1 MKIYVSKI
9 NESWIVD
16 RFRDEWIKN
25 NSQINT
31 PFAFKADVI
40 WLIAP
45 WVWRNISKK
54 ILTNKKVVC
63 TIHHLEDGDFENDK
77 REEFFERDKYVDVY
91 HVISKKTKN
100 ELEQYTK
107 KPITYIPFWSNNKI
121 FYEIKNKKKLRK
133 ELNISENAF
142 VIGSF
147 QRDTEGKDL
156 KSPKLIKGPD
166 RLLEIFEHYN
176 KTKNE
181 LLIVLSGKRRQ
192 YITSE
197 LVKRNINYKYF
208 EMVDFVVL
216 NELYNI
222 LDLYIVSSRIEGG
235 QRSVFECAQIETPII
250 STDVGFAS
258 EILAEESVYSFEN
271 HLKARPNIEY
281 AKKNVSNF
289 LIPEGF
295 QYYLNMFNEV
305 YES

>member
-31 PFAFKADVI
+31 SFAFKADII

-54 ILTNKKVVC
+54 NLAKKKVVC
-63 TIHHLEDGDFENDK
+63 TIHHLEYGDFEGIK
-77 REEFFERDKYVDVY
+77 REEFFERDQYVDVY
-91 HVISKKTKN
+91 HVISKKTKD
-100 ELEQYTK
+100 ELEKYTK

-121 FYEIKNKKKLRK
+121 FYEIQNKSKLKK
-133 ELNISENAF
+133 ELNISENAY

-192 YITSE
+192 FIINE

-208 EMVDFVVL
+208 EMVNFKKL
-216 NELYNI
+216 NQLYNC
-222 LDLYIVSSRIEGG
+222 LDLYIVASRIEGG
-235 QRSVFECAQIETPII
+235 PQAIVECAMTKTPLI
-250 STDVGFAS
+250 STDVGIAP
-258 EILAEESVYSFEN
+258 EILSKKSIFDMKNFINAEPDVDTAFKNAVKYNIPNGFKDFLCLFEN
-271 HLKARPNIEY
+271 
-281 AKKNVSNF
+281 
-289 LIPEGF
+289 LI
-295 QYYLNMFNEV
+295 
-305 YES
+305 

>member
-31 PFAFKADVI
+31 TFAFKADII

-54 ILTNKKVVC
+54 NLAKKKVVC
-63 TIHHLEDGDFENDK
+63 TIHHLEYGDFEGIK
-77 REEFFERDKYVDVY
+77 REEFFERDQYVDVY
-91 HVISKKTKN
+91 HVISKKTKD
-100 ELEQYTK
+100 ELEKYTK

-121 FYEIKNKKKLRK
+121 FYEIQNKSKLKK
-133 ELNISENAF
+133 ELNISENAY

-192 YITSE
+192 FIINE

-208 EMVDFVVL
+208 EMVNFKKL
-216 NELYNI
+216 NQLYNC
-222 LDLYIVSSRIEGG
+222 LDLYIVASRIEGG
-235 QRSVFECAQIETPII
+235 PQAIVECAMTKTPLI
-250 STDVGFAS
+250 STDVGIAS
-258 EILAEESVYSFEN
+258 EILSKKSIFDMKNFINAEPDVDTAFKNSVKYNIPNGFKDFLCLFEN
-271 HLKARPNIEY
+271 
-281 AKKNVSNF
+281 
-289 LIPEGF
+289 LI
-295 QYYLNMFNEV
+295 
-305 YES
+305 

>member
-31 PFAFKADVI
+31 PFAFKADII

-45 WVWRNISKK
+45 WIWQNVSKK
-54 ILTNKKVVC
+54 NLANKKVVC
-63 TIHHLEDGDFENDK
+63 TIHHLENDDFEGDK
-77 REEFFERDKYVDVY
+77 REEFLERDEYVDIY
-91 HVISKKTKN
+91 HVISKKTKD

-107 KPITYIPFWSNNKI
+107 KPIAYIPFWSNNKI
-121 FYEIKNKKKLRK
+121 FYEIKNKKKLR
-133 ELNISENAF
+133 EQLNISENAY

-156 KSPKLIKGPD
+156 KSPKLVKGPD

-192 YITSE
+192 YIINE

-208 EMVDFVVL
+208 EMVDFQKL
-216 NELYNI
+216 NQLYNC
-222 LDLYIVSSRIEGG
+222 LDLYIVASRIEGG
-235 QRSVFECAQIETPII
+235 PQAIVECAITKTPLI
-250 STDVGFAS
+250 STDVGIAS
-258 EILAEESVYSFEN
+258 EILSKKSIFNMKNFINAEPDVDTSFKNAVKYNMPNGFKEFIYLFEN
-271 HLKARPNIEY
+271 
-281 AKKNVSNF
+281 
-289 LIPEGF
+289 LI
-295 QYYLNMFNEV
+295 
-305 YES
+305 

>member
-197 LVKRNINYKYF
+197 MVKRNINYKYF
-208 EMVDFVVL
+208 EMVDFQKL
-216 NELYNI
+216 NQLYNC
-222 LDLYIVSSRIEGG
+222 LDLYIVASRIEGG
-235 QRSVFECAQIETPII
+235 PQAIVECAMTKTPLI
-250 STDVGFAS
+250 STDVGIAS
-258 EILAEESVYSFEN
+258 EILSKKSIFDMQNFISAEPDIDTSFKNAVKYNIPNGFKEFIYLFEN
-271 HLKARPNIEY
+271 
-281 AKKNVSNF
+281 
-289 LIPEGF
+289 LI
-295 QYYLNMFNEV
+295 
-305 YES
+305 

>member
-31 PFAFKADVI
+31 PFAFKADII

-54 ILTNKKVVC
+54 NLANKKVVC
-63 TIHHLEDGDFENDK
+63 TIHHLENDDFDGDK
-77 REEFFERDKYVDVY
+77 REEFFKRDAYVDIY
-91 HVISKKTKN
+91 HVISKKTKDK
-100 ELEQYTK
+100 LEQYTK
-107 KPITYIPFWSNNKI
+107 KPIAYIPFWSNNEI

-133 ELNISENAF
+133 ELNISENAY

-192 YITSE
+192 YIINE

-208 EMVDFVVL
+208 EMVDFQKL
-216 NELYNI
+216 NKLYNC
-222 LDLYIVSSRIEGG
+222 LDLYIVASRIEGG
-235 QRSVFECAQIETPII
+235 PQAIVECAITKTPLI
-250 STDVGFAS
+250 STDVGIAS
-258 EILAEESVYSFEN
+258 EILSKKSIFDMSNFTNAEPDIDTSFKNAVKYNIPNGFKEFIYLFEN
-271 HLKARPNIEY
+271 
-281 AKKNVSNF
+281 
-289 LIPEGF
+289 
-295 QYYLNMFNEV
+295 LN
-305 YES
+305 

>member
-31 PFAFKADVI
+31 PFAFKADII

-54 ILTNKKVVC
+54 NLANKKVVC
-63 TIHHLEDGDFENDK
+63 TIHHLENDDFDGDK
-77 REEFFERDKYVDVY
+77 REEFFERDAYVDIY
-91 HVISKKTKN
+91 HVISKKTKDK
-100 ELEQYTK
+100 LEQYTK
-107 KPITYIPFWSNNKI
+107 KPIVYIPFWSNNEI
-121 FYEIKNKKKLRK
+121 FYEIKNKKKLSK
-133 ELNISENAF
+133 DLNISENAY

-181 LLIVLSGKRRQ
+181 LLIILSGKRRQ
-192 YITSE
+192 YIINE
-197 LVKRNINYKYF
+197 LIKRNINYKYF
-208 EMVDFVVL
+208 EMVDFQKL
-216 NELYNI
+216 NQLYNC
-222 LDLYIVSSRIEGG
+222 LDLYIVASRIEGG
-235 QRSVFECAQIETPII
+235 PQAIVECAITKTPLI
-250 STDVGFAS
+250 STDVGIAS
-258 EILAEESVYSFEN
+258 EILSKKSIFDMSNFTNAEPDIDTSFKNAVKYNIPNGFKEFIYLFEN
-271 HLKARPNIEY
+271 
-281 AKKNVSNF
+281 
-289 LIPEGF
+289 
-295 QYYLNMFNEV
+295 LN
-305 YES
+305 

>member
-31 PFAFKADVI
+31 PFAFKADII

-54 ILTNKKVVC
+54 NLANKKVVC
-63 TIHHLEDGDFENDK
+63 TIHHLENDDFEGDK
-77 REEFFERDKYVDVY
+77 REEFLERDEYVDVY
-91 HVISKKTKN
+91 HVISKKTKD
-100 ELEQYTK
+100 ELEHYTK
-107 KPITYIPFWSNNKI
+107 KPIEYIPFWSNNKI
-121 FYEIKNKKKLRK
+121 FYEIKNKKKLR
-133 ELNISENAF
+133 EQLNISENAY

-192 YITSE
+192 YIINE
-197 LVKRNINYKYF
+197 LAKKNINYKYF
-208 EMVDFVVL
+208 EMVDFQKL
-216 NELYNI
+216 NKLYNC
-222 LDLYIVSSRIEGG
+222 LDLYIVASRIEGG
-235 QRSVFECAQIETPII
+235 PQAIVECAITKTPLI
-250 STDVGFAS
+250 STDVGIAS
-258 EILAEESVYSFEN
+258 EILSKKSIFDMKNFVNAEPDVDTSFKNAVKYNMPNGFKEFIYLFEN
-271 HLKARPNIEY
+271 
-281 AKKNVSNF
+281 
-289 LIPEGF
+289 LI
-295 QYYLNMFNEV
+295 
-305 YES
+305 

>member
-31 PFAFKADVI
+31 PFAFKADII
-40 WLIAP
+40 WLRAP

-54 ILTNKKVVC
+54 NLANKKVVC
-63 TIHHLEDGDFENDK
+63 TIHHLENDDFDGDK
-77 REEFFERDKYVDVY
+77 REEFFKRDAYVDIY
-91 HVISKKTKN
+91 HVISKKTKDK
-100 ELEQYTK
+100 LEQYTK
-107 KPITYIPFWSNNKI
+107 KPIAYIPFWSNNEI

-133 ELNISENAF
+133 ELNISENAY

-181 LLIVLSGKRRQ
+181 LLIILSGKRRQ
-192 YITSE
+192 YIINE
-197 LVKRNINYKYF
+197 LIKRNINYKYF
-208 EMVDFVVL
+208 EMVDFQKL
-216 NELYNI
+216 NQLYNC
-222 LDLYIVSSRIEGG
+222 LDLYIVASRIEGG
-235 QRSVFECAQIETPII
+235 PQAIVECA
-250 STDVGFAS
+250 
-258 EILAEESVYSFEN
+258 ILKHLNFYRCWNSF
-271 HLKARPNIEY
+271 R
-281 AKKNVSNF
+281 NF
-289 LIPEGF
+289 K
-295 QYYLNMFNEV
+295 
-305 YES
+305 